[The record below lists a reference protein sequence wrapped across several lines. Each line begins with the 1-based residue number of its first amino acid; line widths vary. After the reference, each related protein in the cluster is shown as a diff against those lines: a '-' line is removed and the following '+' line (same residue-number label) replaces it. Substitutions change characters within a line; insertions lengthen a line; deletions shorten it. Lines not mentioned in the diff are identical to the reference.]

1 MKLVVVESPAK
12 AKTIEKYLGPGHRV
26 LASYGHVRDLP
37 AKDGSVDPDNGFA
50 MEWEAYA
57 DKSRQLKA
65 IADEAKDADTLI
77 LATDPDREG
86 EAISWHVQEV
96 LKKRRALPKDVRRVT
111 FNAIT
116 KPAVLDAMARPRD
129 LDEDLIDAYRARR
142 ALDYLVG
149 FTLSPVLWRKLPGAK
164 SAGRVQSVALRLVV
178 DREREIEVFKPQEYW
193 SVSADMEQDGVPFV
207 ARLVR
212 WKGEKIERLTIGNQG
227 DAEAARK
234 DVEAGRFAVAT
245 VETKPL
251 TRNPPP
257 PFTTS
262 TLQQEAARKL
272 GFSASH
278 TMRIAQNLYEDGA
291 ITYMRT
297 DGVQMDGSAISAA
310 RAAIADRY
318 DGSYVP
324 DRPRQYQTKAKNAQ
338 EAHEAIRPT
347 DFSRDRAG
355 SGDHAKL
362 YDLVFKRALAS
373 QMASARLERTTVEL
387 VDGTGRNALRATGQ
401 VVLFP
406 GYLALYEEGRDDAPV
421 VGSGKHADAGDD
433 EDGKRLPRMGEGDA
447 PAKKAVNAEQ
457 HFTQPPPRYSEAS
470 LVKKLE
476 ELGIGRPSTYASIL
490 QTLKDRD
497 YVTVEKNR
505 FHPSESGRLVTSFLE
520 RFFER
525 YVSYDFT
532 AGLEEELDDISGGR
546 ANWQK
551 VLEAFWRD
559 FKPKT
564 TEVMEQ
570 KPSEVTAA
578 LDEFLGPYLFPD
590 KGDGTDPRLC
600 PACHQGRLSLRGGRF
615 GAFIACSNYPEC
627 KYTRR
632 FAQAGGTDAGE
643 DSGPVVLGTDPETG
657 MEVTKRSGRFGPYVQ
672 LGEGKEV
679 KRGSIPKDVPAEDFG
694 LDWAL
699 KILSLP
705 REIGPHPETGK
716 PITAS
721 IGRYGPY
728 LAHDGKYA
736 RLSSTAEVF
745 DTGMNAAV
753 VKLAEAAKS
762 GGRTRGA
769 SREPLKVFGAHP
781 ESGAEVKLMEGRFG
795 PYVTDGT
802 TNATLPKS
810 ADPATLTLDAALA
823 LLAERAA
830 KGSAKGRTK
839 AAPKK
844 AAPRKAPARK
854 PAAKKAPAKKEA

>member
-37 AKDGSVDPDNGFA
+37 AKDGSVDPEHGFA
-50 MEWEAYA
+50 MEWETYA
-57 DKSRQLKA
+57 DKARQLKA
-65 IADEAKDADTLI
+65 ITDEAKDADTLI

-96 LKKRRALPKDVRRVT
+96 LKKRRALPKAVERVT

-116 KPAVLDAMARPRD
+116 KPAVLDAMANPRA

-178 DREREIEVFKPQEYW
+178 DREREIEAFRPQEYW
-193 SVSADMEQDGVPFV
+193 SVAANMEHDGVPFV

-212 WKGEKIERLTIGNQG
+212 WKDEKIDRLSIGAEG
-227 DAEAARK
+227 DAVKAKA
-234 DVEAGRFAVAT
+234 DVEAGRFTVVS
-245 VETKPL
+245 VETKPFAK
-251 TRNPPP
+251 NPPA

-272 GFSASH
+272 GFAASH
-278 TMRIAQNLYEDGA
+278 TMRVAQDLYEQGA

-310 RAAIADRY
+310 RHAVADRY
-318 DGSYVP
+318 DAGYVP
-324 DRPRQYQTKAKNAQ
+324 DKPRQYTAKAKNAQ

-347 DFSRDRAG
+347 DFGKDKVG
-355 SGDHAKL
+355 GGDHSRL
-362 YDLVFKRALAS
+362 YDLIYKRALAS

-387 VDGTGRNALRATGQ
+387 ADATGQHGLRATGQ

-406 GYLALYEEGRDDAPV
+406 GYLALYEEGRDDPINGQQA
-421 VGSGKHADAGDD
+421 SGETDD
-433 EDGKRLPRMGEGDA
+433 EDSRRLPRLNDGDV
-447 PAKKAVNAEQ
+447 PAKKSVDAEQ

-470 LVKKLE
+470 LVKKME

-505 FHPSESGRLVTSFLE
+505 FIPNESGRLVTSFLE
-520 RFFER
+520 RFFQR

-532 AGLEEELDDISGGR
+532 AHLEESLDDISGGR
-546 ANWQK
+546 ADWQD
-551 VLEAFWRD
+551 VLDAFWRD
-559 FKPKT
+559 FKPKAG
-564 TEVMEQ
+564 EVMEQ
-570 KPSEVTAA
+570 KPSEITAA
-578 LDEFLGPYLFPD
+578 LDEFLGPWLFPD
-590 KGDGTDPRLC
+590 KGDGTDPRAC
-600 PACHQGRLSLRGGRF
+600 PACGTGRLALRGGRF
-615 GAFIACSNYPEC
+615 GAFVACSNYPDC
-627 KYTRR
+627 KYSRR
-632 FAQAGGTDAGE
+632 FAQKGGENAEGE
-643 DSGPVVLGTDPETG
+643 GDEVLGQDPATG
-657 MEVTKRSGRFGPYVQ
+657 LDVSRKTGRFGPYVQ
-672 LGEGKEV
+672 LGEGKDA
-679 KRGSIPKDVPAEDFG
+679 KRASIPKDVPGEDFG
-694 LDWAL
+694 LEWAL
-699 KILSLP
+699 KLLSLP
-705 REIGPHPETGK
+705 REVGTHPESGN

-736 RLSSTAEVF
+736 RLKTTAEVF
-745 DTGMNAAV
+745 ETGMNAAV
-753 VKLAEAAKS
+753 SKLADAANG
-762 GGRTRGA
+762 GGRARAG

-802 TNATLPKS
+802 TNATLPK
-810 ADPATLTLDAALA
+810 AVDPATLTLDAAVA

-830 KGSAKGRTK
+830 KGPAKG
-839 AAPKK
+839 KK
-844 AAPRKAPARK
+844 GKSAR
-854 PAAKKAPAKKEA
+854 KAPAKKKAAK